1 MEHLIARTVIDQQI
15 RDLITPPVE
24 ELGFEI
30 VRVRYVDGKKPT
42 LQIMLDKGNNGI
54 EIAECAKLS
63 TTISTLIDVSDPI
76 KNEYNLEVSSPG
88 INRPLTRR
96 KDFDT
101 WEGYDVK
108 IKTNELIE
116 QRKNFKGILRGISK
130 NEILLEVIEG
140 TIGLNF
146 DWIDEASLSISIE
159 KILKESKLEKTHSL
173 NENEFDRIVID

>member
-1 MEHLIARTVIDQQI
+1 MEHLIARTVIDRQI
-15 RDLITPPVE
+15 RNLITPTVE

-30 VRVRYVDGKKPT
+30 VRVQYVDGKKPT
-42 LQIMLDKGNNGI
+42 LQIMLDKENNGI

-63 TTISTLIDVSDPI
+63 ITISTLIDVSDPI

-116 QRKNFKGILRGISK
+116 QRKNFKGVLRGISK

-140 TIGLNF
+140 IIGLNF

-159 KILKESKLEKTHSL
+159 KILKESKLDKTHSL
-173 NENEFDRIVID
+173 NENEFDKIEID

>member
-1 MEHLIARTVIDQQI
+1 
-15 RDLITPPVE
+15 
-24 ELGFEI
+24 
-30 VRVRYVDGKKPT
+30 
-42 LQIMLDKGNNGI
+42 
-54 EIAECAKLS
+54 
-63 TTISTLIDVSDPI
+63 VSDPI

-173 NENEFDRIVID
+173 NENEFDKIEID

>member
-1 MEHLIARTVIDQQI
+1 MEHLIARTVIDRQI
-15 RDLITPPVE
+15 RDLITPTVE
-24 ELGFEI
+24 ELGFEV
-30 VRVRYVDGKKPT
+30 VRVLYVDGKKPT
-42 LQIMLDKGNNGI
+42 LQIMLDKENNGI

-63 TTISTLIDVSDPI
+63 ITISTLIDVSDPI

-116 QRKNFKGILRGISK
+116 QRKNFKGVLRGISK

-140 TIGLNF
+140 IIGLNF

-173 NENEFDRIVID
+173 NENEFDKIEID

>member
-1 MEHLIARTVIDQQI
+1 MEHLIARTVIDRQI

-30 VRVRYVDGKKPT
+30 VRVRYVDGKNPT
-42 LQIMLDKGNNGI
+42 LQIMLDKENNGI

-63 TTISTLIDVSDPI
+63 ITISTLIDVSDPI

-116 QRKNFKGILRGISK
+116 QRKNFKGVLRGISK

-140 TIGLNF
+140 IIGLNF

-159 KILKESKLEKTHSL
+159 KILKESKVEKTHSL
-173 NENEFDRIVID
+173 NENEFDKIEID